1 MASRI
6 GMPSVARVCLEGSGL
21 FLSRPP
27 GIFSQATT
35 PHMLPLHWATRML
48 ATPSATCQSP
58 VGSAASAGL
67 KPATKVNP
75 DKTIVRADNLRQCN
89 MVRTYALVGWLGVG
103 VKTPHSAFSVDE
115 AGINR
120 SK

>member
-6 GMPSVARVCLEGSGL
+6 GMPRVGRLCLAASGL

-35 PHMLPLHWATRML
+35 PHILPLHWATRML

-58 VGSAASAGL
+58 VGSAASTGL
-67 KPATKVNP
+67 KPAAKVNP
-75 DKTIVRADNLRQCN
+75 EKTIVRADNLRQCN
-89 MVRTYALVGWLGVG
+89 MVRTYALLGLGLGWGQNAATGV
-103 VKTPHSAFSVDE
+103 FS
-115 AGINR
+115 
-120 SK
+120 